1 MIVITRHT
9 VPPED
14 ADDFAVRAATAL
26 EALARRPGYRRGSL
40 ARAVDDPAL
49 WTLVTEWEGPGFYR
63 RALSDFDVK
72 VSAVP
77 LLSTAHDEASAFEVL
92 AEQPS
97 AAG

>member
-9 VPPED
+9 VAPED
-14 ADDFAVRAATAL
+14 SEDFAARAAAAL
-26 EALARRPGYRRGSL
+26 EVLSRRPGYRRGSL
-40 ARAVDDPAL
+40 ARAADDPAL
-49 WTLVTEWEGPGFYR
+49 WTLVTEWDGPGAYR

-92 AEQPS
+92 AVQGP
-97 AAG
+97 AAD